1 MDESHEFNKSE
12 SPGKIKKS
20 RRVED
25 IAQSRNYAPSA
36 FPAVTNHLIFRQCLP
51 HPPQNYHYRRMQS
64 ARRGEAST
72 QVYDDKRVET
82 AIPYL

>member
-36 FPAVTNHLIFRQCLP
+36 VPRWQTTWFSDSVSHTP
-51 HPPQNYHYRRMQS
+51 HKIITTAMQS

-82 AIPYL
+82 EIPCL